1 MAKTRDAMKIIDKMI
16 GDDPERR
23 QRIAVARTNAEIAQM
38 VFDARTAAGLTQK
51 QLADLIG
58 TGQSTIARLELRRP
72 FVVVAPTNC
81 EGSGLSNSTKHG
93 PRRLSVPSSVTRSRL
108 HLLIVLGYYF
118 LSTCECF
125 A

>member
-23 QRIAVARTNAEIAQM
+23 QRIAEARTQSEIAQM
-38 VFDARTAAGLTQK
+38 VYDARHAAGLTQK

-58 TGQSTIARLELRRP
+58 TGQSAIARLEDADYDGHSLTMLQRI
-72 FVVVAPTNC
+72 AKALNC
-81 EGSGLSNSTKHG
+81 HI
-93 PRRLSVPSSVTRSRL
+93 RLSMVPNDPQPQV
-108 HLLIVLGYYF
+108 
-118 LSTCECF
+118 